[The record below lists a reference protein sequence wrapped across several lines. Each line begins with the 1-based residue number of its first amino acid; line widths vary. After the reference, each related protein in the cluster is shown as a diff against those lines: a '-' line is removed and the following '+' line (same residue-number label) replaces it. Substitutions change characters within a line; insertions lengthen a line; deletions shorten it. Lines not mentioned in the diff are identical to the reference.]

1 MRYLYTRYL
10 FHTGTA
16 DYLCSV
22 DTNLLE
28 CIADNWCKEIP
39 LFYPEEFKA
48 HTDALLDENFGM
60 EHADINPDNTKFAY
74 SFLVDTI
81 NINA

>member
-1 MRYLYTRYL
+1 M
-10 FHTGTA
+10 FHTGTI

-22 DTNLLE
+22 DTTLLE

-48 HTDALLDENFGM
+48 LADGLLDENFGM
-60 EHADINPDNTKFAY
+60 EHADINSDNAKFAY
-74 SFLVDTI
+74 AFLVDAI
-81 NINA
+81 SINA